1 MSIEAK
7 KNFQISLDSDV
18 LKPDDEQNVSEII
31 RQTYKKN
38 LPIKIIGSNS
48 KKFIGYNLQT
58 AKTLDISNLS
68 GIVEYLPE
76 ELYIKVKA
84 GTPLSLIEETLD
96 KNNQQLAFEPIDF
109 GFIQNGKSNKGTIG
123 GYVSCNFAGSRR
135 FKIGSVRDHIL
146 GFRGVNGK
154 GDIIK
159 SGGIVVKN
167 VTGYDLSKVVTGSF
181 GTLVVLT
188 EITLK
193 VSPKKP
199 SQSTVAIHTE
209 DTNQVSKL
217 FDKILSSSDEIS
229 GK

>member
-38 LPIKIIGSNS
+38 LPIEIIGSNS

-96 KNNQQLAFEPIDF
+96 KNNQQLAFETIDF
-109 GFIQNGKSNKGTIG
+109 GFIG
-123 GYVSCNFAGSRR
+123 
-135 FKIGSVRDHIL
+135 
-146 GFRGVNGK
+146 
-154 GDIIK
+154 
-159 SGGIVVKN
+159 
-167 VTGYDLSKVVTGSF
+167 
-181 GTLVVLT
+181 
-188 EITLK
+188 
-193 VSPKKP
+193 
-199 SQSTVAIHTE
+199 
-209 DTNQVSKL
+209 
-217 FDKILSSSDEIS
+217 SSSMYFQTLI
-229 GK
+229 GRCVNCFLFICRMVILI